1 MHKTII
7 YKEGSIHL
15 LSFALKARVQEFT
28 SIFSRQV
35 FGYHCNKDCC
45 IHATVFFLRGRK
57 YISLTIEKT
66 LNKHTTSKDKFKIS
80 KIFFFE
86 YCARSGVYINSL
98 EVKNLKYFTK
108 LVDTLFLNLYINKD
122 SRDFLYTWKRS
133 SR

>member
-7 YKEGSIHL
+7 YKEGTIHL

-28 SIFSRQV
+28 NVLTQELY
-35 FGYHCNKDCC
+35 GYHYNKDCR
-45 IHATVFFLRGRK
+45 IFVRVYFFRGRK
-57 YISLTIEKT
+57 YLSLFIIKT

-80 KIFFFE
+80 KIFFFD
-86 YCARSGVYINSL
+86 YCPRSGVHRNSL
-98 EVKNLKYFTK
+98 EIKNLKYFTK
-108 LVDTLFLNLYINKD
+108 MIDALFLNLYINKD